1 MVLFN
6 NIPYKLIRLTS
17 KINLTK
23 RFSEKYKRMRLITR
37 LNGTYCMYATT
48 YFSENIC
55 NLSFVQLRTYVHTAQ

>member
-6 NIPYKLIRLTS
+6 NIPYKRMRLTN

-23 RFSEKYKRMRLITR
+23 RFSKKYKCMRLITR

-55 NLSFVQLRTYVHTAQ
+55 NLSFVQLHTYVHTVQ